1 MRRAFAAIVLV
12 AVHAAGWAAEA
23 EYPAKPIRVIVPFA
37 PGGATDLLVRPV
49 GGKIAELLGQSILID
64 NRGGAGGNIGAEL
77 VAQAAPDG
85 YTLLVTTAG
94 VVVANRSLYRK
105 ISMDPT
111 VALDPVSIIASLP
124 NVLVVSPKAGIGSV
138 AELIARAK
146 SRTGNVTFASGGNGT
161 SNHLAGELLKH
172 LTQVEMTHIPYKGGG
187 PAVAAT
193 LAGEVTL
200 LFATMPSA
208 MQHVKSGRL
217 AALAVTS
224 EKRSPAAPEVPTMAE
239 AGVKGFDVSENW
251 EGALV
256 PRGTPGPIVDR
267 LQKAIARS
275 ADDPEVRARLS
286 AAGYEVVAGTSAEMR
301 QAITRQARSWAQV
314 IKAAK
319 IQAD

>member
-1 MRRAFAAIVLV
+1 LHSNRV
-12 AVHAAGWAAEA
+12 ARVNADGRIQLIAGTGL
-23 EYPAKPIRVIVPFA
+23 PALGLDGPD
-37 PGGATDLLVRPV
+37 ATRSGMSRPV
-49 GGKIAELLGQSILID
+49 HLAFD
-64 NRGGAGGNIGAEL
+64 GANTLYVVEQGNHRIRRITPAGA
-77 VAQAAPDG
+77 
-85 YTLLVTTAG
+85 
-94 VVVANRSLYRK
+94 
-105 ISMDPT
+105 IST
-111 VALDPVSIIASLP
+111 VA
-124 NVLVVSPKAGIGSV
+124 
-138 AELIARAK
+138 
-146 SRTGNVTFASGGNGT
+146 GNGVPGF
-161 SNHLAGELLKH
+161 SGD
-172 LTQVEMTHIPYKGGG
+172 GG

-251 EGALV
+251 VGALV

-314 IKAAK
+314 IKAAN